1 MGWRKHFVKDMNRM
15 GKETR
20 MLLCRLLAI
29 CLAAAAGLVI
39 LLSHM
44 SNDFQKTMVEHDY
57 GTAGYLVNHPDTN
70 IAAAFTKDKTDS
82 DLEAGKQALQEA
94 GYHENTDPRLI
105 SAAAD
110 YRKHTAAWLG
120 GMLFGILLAVFLT
133 VWLYIRKQ
141 KKVIAKADTMI
152 TRFLE
157 GDTGQR
163 MDSEETGGWY
173 SLFHRINEL
182 AAILSAQAEH
192 EKQTRI
198 FLQDM
203 ISDVS
208 HQLKTPL
215 AALKM
220 YDEIMAQEGTDRET
234 INGFCRK
241 SLREIRRVED
251 VVYTLLK
258 IARLDA
264 GTVRM
269 EKAEENIEML
279 LRDVTERF
287 ETLAVREAKEIVLSG
302 SRDVFLYCDA
312 LWMSEALGN
321 VVKNALEHT
330 RRGGKVVISWER
342 TPLLT
347 NIVVE
352 DNGKGIH
359 QEDIHNIFKRFYRSR
374 FSQDTHGIGLGLPLA
389 KSIVEAHQGT
399 VSVTSKVGQGSRFVL
414 SFFHLTKE

>member
-1 MGWRKHFVKDMNRM
+1 MKTM

-20 MLLCRLLAI
+20 RMVGCLLAI
-29 CLAAAAGLVI
+29 CVAAAAGFTV
-39 LLSHM
+39 LLSYM
-44 SNDFQKTMVEHDY
+44 TNDFQKTMVEHDY
-57 GTAGYLVNHPDTN
+57 GTAGYLVNHPGTN
-70 IAAAFTKDKTDS
+70 VAAAFTKDKTDA
-82 DLEAGKQALQEA
+82 DLEAGRQILKEA
-94 GYHENTDPRLI
+94 GCHENTDPRMVPAV
-105 SAAAD
+105 AA
-110 YRKHTAAWLG
+110 YQKHTAVMLG
-120 GMLFGILLAVFLT
+120 CMLFSVFAGIFLT
-133 VWLYIRKQ
+133 VWIYIRRQ
-141 KKVIAKADTMI
+141 RKVLAKADTVI
-152 TRFLE
+152 TRFLS

-163 MDSEETGGWY
+163 IDSEETGDWY

-192 EKQTRI
+192 EKQTRV

-234 INGFCRK
+234 IHAFSQK

-269 EKAEENIEML
+269 EKAEENMEML
-279 LRDVTERF
+279 LKDVTERF
-287 ETLAVREAKEIVLSG
+287 ETLAAQEAKEIVLSG
-302 SRDVFLYCDA
+302 SSEVSLYCDA

-330 RRGGKVVISWER
+330 GRGGKVVISWER

-347 NIVVE
+347 NIIVE
-352 DNGKGIH
+352 DNGTGIH
-359 QEDIHNIFKRFYRSR
+359 QEDIHNIFKRFYRSHI
-374 FSQDTHGIGLGLPLA
+374 SQDTHGIGLGLPLA

-399 VSVTSKVGQGSRFVL
+399 ISVTSRVGQGSRFVL

>member
-1 MGWRKHFVKDMNRM
+1 MVG
-15 GKETR
+15 
-20 MLLCRLLAI
+20 CLLAI
-29 CLAAAAGLVI
+29 CVAAAAGFTV
-39 LLSHM
+39 LLSYM
-44 SNDFQKTMVEHDY
+44 TNDFQKTMVEHDY
-57 GTAGYLVNHPDTN
+57 GTAGYLVNHPGTN
-70 IAAAFTKDKTDS
+70 VAAAFTKDKTDA
-82 DLEAGKQALQEA
+82 DLEAGRQILKEA
-94 GYHENTDPRLI
+94 GCHENTDPRMVPAV
-105 SAAAD
+105 AA
-110 YRKHTAAWLG
+110 YQKRTAVMLG
-120 GMLFGILLAVFLT
+120 CMLFSVFAGIFLT
-133 VWLYIRKQ
+133 VWIYIRRQ
-141 KKVIAKADTMI
+141 RKVLAKADTVI
-152 TRFLE
+152 TRFLS

-163 MDSEETGGWY
+163 IDSEETGDWY

-192 EKQTRI
+192 EKQTRV

-220 YDEIMAQEGTDRET
+220 YDEIMAQEGMDRET
-234 INGFCRK
+234 IHAFSQK

-264 GTVRM
+264 GAVRM
-269 EKAEENIEML
+269 EKAEENMEML
-279 LRDVTERF
+279 LKDVTERF
-287 ETLAVREAKEIVLSG
+287 ETLAAQEAKEIVLSG
-302 SRDVFLYCDA
+302 SSEVSLYCDA

-330 RRGGKVVISWER
+330 GRGGKVVISWER

-347 NIVVE
+347 NIIVE
-352 DNGKGIH
+352 DNGTGIH
-359 QEDIHNIFKRFYRSR
+359 QEDIHNIFKRFYRSHI
-374 FSQDTHGIGLGLPLA
+374 SQDTHGIGLGLPLA

-399 VSVTSKVGQGSRFVL
+399 ISVTSRVGQGSRFVL

>member
-1 MGWRKHFVKDMNRM
+1 MKRM

-20 MLLCRLLAI
+20 RMLCSLLAI
-29 CLAAAAGLVI
+29 CLAAVAGLGL
-39 LLSHM
+39 LLSYM
-44 SNDFQKTMVEHDY
+44 TNDFQKTMVEHDY

-70 IAAAFTKDKTDS
+70 VAAAFTKDKADS
-82 DLEAGKQALQEA
+82 DVKAGRQALKEV
-94 GYHENTDPRLI
+94 GYHENTDPRMV
-105 SAAAD
+105 SDVAA
-110 YRKHTAAWLG
+110 YQKRTAVMLG
-120 GMLFGILLAVFLT
+120 GMLFGVFAAVFLT
-133 VWLYIRKQ
+133 VWIYIQRQRKAL
-141 KKVIAKADTMI
+141 AKADTVI

-157 GDTGQR
+157 GDTDQR
-163 MDSEETGGWY
+163 IDSEESGDWY

-215 AALKM
+215 AAIKM
-220 YDEIMAQEGTDRET
+220 YDEIIAQKGTDSET
-234 INGFCRK
+234 IHAFSQK

-264 GTVRM
+264 GVVRL

-287 ETLAVREAKEIVLSG
+287 ETLAAQEEKKIVLSG
-302 SRDVFLYCDA
+302 NHDVSLYCDA

-330 RRGGKVVISWER
+330 QRDGKVVISWEK

-352 DNGKGIH
+352 DNGTGIH

-399 VSVTSKVGQGSRFVL
+399 ISVTSKAHQGSRFVL

>member
-1 MGWRKHFVKDMNRM
+1 MKRM

-20 MLLCRLLAI
+20 RMLCWLLAI
-29 CLAAAAGLVI
+29 CLTAAAGLGL
-39 LLSHM
+39 LLSYM
-44 SNDFQKTMVEHDY
+44 TSDFRKTMVEHDY

-70 IAAAFTKDKTDS
+70 VAAAFTKDKTDS
-82 DLEAGKQALQEA
+82 DLKAGRQVLKGV
-94 GYHENTDPRLI
+94 GYHENTNSGLI
-105 SAAAD
+105 PAVAA
-110 YRKHTAAWLG
+110 YRKRTVVMLG
-120 GMLFGILLAVFLT
+120 GMLFSVFAAVFLT
-133 VWLYIRKQ
+133 VWIYIRRQRK
-141 KKVIAKADTMI
+141 ALTKADTVI

-157 GDTGQR
+157 GDTAQR
-163 MDSEETGGWY
+163 IDSEETGDWY

-192 EKQTRI
+192 EKQTRE

-220 YDEIMAQEGTDRET
+220 YDEIMAQEGTDSET
-234 INGFCRK
+234 IHAFSQK

-269 EKAEENIEML
+269 EKAEENMEML
-279 LRDVTERF
+279 LKDVTERF
-287 ETLAVREAKEIVLSG
+287 ETLAAQEAKEIVLSG
-302 SRDVFLYCDA
+302 SSKVSLYCDA

-330 RRGGKVVISWER
+330 PRGGKIVVSWEK

-347 NIVVE
+347 NIMVE

-359 QEDIHNIFKRFYRSR
+359 QEDIHNIFKRFYRSHI
-374 FSQDTHGIGLGLPLA
+374 SQDTHGIGLGLPLA
-389 KSIVEAHQGT
+389 KSIVEANQGT

-414 SFFHLTKE
+414 NFFHLTKE

>member
-1 MGWRKHFVKDMNRM
+1 MKRM

-20 MLLCRLLAI
+20 RMLCWLLAV
-29 CLAAAAGLVI
+29 CLAAAAGSGL
-39 LLSHM
+39 LLSYM
-44 SNDFQKTMVEHDY
+44 TNDFQKTMVEHDY

-70 IAAAFTKDKTDS
+70 IAAAFTKDKTNS
-82 DLEAGKQALQEA
+82 DLEAGRQVLKGA
-94 GYHENTDPRLI
+94 GYHENTNSGLI
-105 SAAAD
+105 PAVAA
-110 YRKHTAAWLG
+110 YQKRTAVMLG
-120 GMLFGILLAVFLT
+120 GMLFGVFAAVFLT
-133 VWLYIRKQ
+133 VWIYIRRQ
-141 KKVIAKADTMI
+141 RKVLAKADTVV

-157 GDTGQR
+157 GDTNQR
-163 MDSEETGGWY
+163 IDSEETGDWY

-182 AAILSAQAEH
+182 ATILSAQAEH
-192 EKQTRI
+192 EKQTRV

-220 YDEIMAQEGTDRET
+220 YDEIMAQENSDKET
-234 INGFCRK
+234 IHAFSRK

-264 GTVRM
+264 GVVRM

-279 LRDVTERF
+279 LGDVTERF
-287 ETLAVREAKEIVLSG
+287 ETLAAREEKEIVLSG
-302 SRDVFLYCDA
+302 KHDVSLYCDA

-330 RRGGKVVISWER
+330 RRGGKIVVSWER

-347 NIVVE
+347 NIMVE

-374 FSQDTHGIGLGLPLA
+374 ISQDTHGIGLGLPLV

-399 VSVTSKVGQGSRFVL
+399 VSVTSRVGQGSRFVL

>member
-1 MGWRKHFVKDMNRM
+1 MGNMGRM

-20 MLLCRLLAI
+20 RMLYWLLAV
-29 CLAAAAGLVI
+29 CLAAAAGFTA
-39 LLSHM
+39 LLSYM
-44 SNDFQKTMVEHDY
+44 TNDFQKTMVEHNY

-70 IAAAFTKDKTDS
+70 VAAAFTKDKTDA
-82 DLEAGKQALQEA
+82 DLEAGRRILKEA
-94 GYHENTDPRLI
+94 GYHENTNPRMVPAV
-105 SAAAD
+105 AA
-110 YRKHTAAWLG
+110 YQKRTAVMLG
-120 GMLFGILLAVFLT
+120 GMLFSVFAGVFLT
-133 VWLYIRKQ
+133 VWIYVQRQRK
-141 KKVIAKADTMI
+141 VLVKADTVI
-152 TRFLE
+152 TRFLS

-163 MDSEETGGWY
+163 IDSEETGGWY

-192 EKQTRI
+192 EKQTRE

-215 AALKM
+215 AAIKM

-234 INGFCRK
+234 IHAFSQK

-251 VVYTLLK
+251 VVYMLLK

-269 EKAEENIEML
+269 EKAEENMEML
-279 LRDVTERF
+279 LKDVTERF
-287 ETLAVREAKEIVLSG
+287 EMLAAQEAKEIVLSG
-302 SRDVFLYCDA
+302 SSDVSLYCDA

-330 RRGGKVVISWER
+330 GRGGKVVISWER

-352 DNGKGIH
+352 DNGTGIH
-359 QEDIHNIFKRFYRSR
+359 QEDIHNIFKRFYRSHI
-374 FSQDTHGIGLGLPLA
+374 SQDTHGIGLGLPLA

-399 VSVTSKVGQGSRFVL
+399 ISVTSKVGQGSRFVL

>member
-1 MGWRKHFVKDMNRM
+1 MGNMGRM

-20 MLLCRLLAI
+20 RMLYWLLAVY
-29 CLAAAAGLVI
+29 LAAAAGFTA
-39 LLSHM
+39 LLSYM
-44 SNDFQKTMVEHDY
+44 TNDFQKTMVEHNY

-70 IAAAFTKDKTDS
+70 VAAAFTKDKTDA
-82 DLEAGKQALQEA
+82 DLEAGRRILKEA
-94 GYHENTDPRLI
+94 GYHENTNPRMVPAV
-105 SAAAD
+105 AA
-110 YRKHTAAWLG
+110 YQKRTAVMLG
-120 GMLFGILLAVFLT
+120 GMLFSVFAGVFLT
-133 VWLYIRKQ
+133 VWIYVQRQRK
-141 KKVIAKADTMI
+141 VLVKADTVI
-152 TRFLE
+152 TRFLS

-163 MDSEETGGWY
+163 IDSEETGGWY

-192 EKQTRI
+192 EKQTRE

-220 YDEIMAQEGTDRET
+220 YDEIMAQEGTDREA
-234 INGFCRK
+234 IHAFSQK

-269 EKAEENIEML
+269 EKAEENMEML
-279 LRDVTERF
+279 LKDVTERF
-287 ETLAVREAKEIVLSG
+287 EIFATQEAKEIVLSG
-302 SRDVFLYCDA
+302 SSDVFLYCDA

-330 RRGGKVVISWER
+330 QRGGKVVISWER

-352 DNGKGIH
+352 DNGTGIH
-359 QEDIHNIFKRFYRSR
+359 QEDIHNIFKRFYRSHI
-374 FSQDTHGIGLGLPLA
+374 SQDTHGIGLGLPLA

-399 VSVTSKVGQGSRFVL
+399 VSVTSRVGKGSRFVL
-414 SFFHLTKE
+414 SFFIIQETSFPV

>member
-1 MGWRKHFVKDMNRM
+1 MGNMGRM

-20 MLLCRLLAI
+20 RMLYWLLAV
-29 CLAAAAGLVI
+29 CLAAAAGFTA
-39 LLSHM
+39 LLSYM
-44 SNDFQKTMVEHDY
+44 TNDFQKTMVEHDY

-70 IAAAFTKDKTDS
+70 VAAAFTKDKTDA
-82 DLEAGKQALQEA
+82 DLEAGRRILKEA
-94 GYHENTDPRLI
+94 GYHENTNPRMVPAV
-105 SAAAD
+105 AA
-110 YRKHTAAWLG
+110 YQKRTAVMLG
-120 GMLFGILLAVFLT
+120 GMLFSVFAGVFLT
-133 VWLYIRKQ
+133 VWIYVQRQRK
-141 KKVIAKADTMI
+141 VLVKADTVI
-152 TRFLE
+152 TRFLS

-163 MDSEETGGWY
+163 IDSEETGGWY

-192 EKQTRI
+192 EKQTRE

-234 INGFCRK
+234 IHAFSQK

-251 VVYTLLK
+251 VVYMLLK

-269 EKAEENIEML
+269 EKAEENMEML
-279 LRDVTERF
+279 LKDVTERF
-287 ETLAVREAKEIVLSG
+287 EMLAAQEAKEIVLSG
-302 SRDVFLYCDA
+302 SSDVSLYCDA

-330 RRGGKVVISWER
+330 GRGGKVVISWER

-352 DNGKGIH
+352 DNGTGIH
-359 QEDIHNIFKRFYRSR
+359 QEDIHNIFKRFYRSHI
-374 FSQDTHGIGLGLPLA
+374 SQDTHGIGLGLPLA

>member
-1 MGWRKHFVKDMNRM
+1 MVG
-15 GKETR
+15 
-20 MLLCRLLAI
+20 CLLAI
-29 CLAAAAGLVI
+29 CVAAAAGFTV
-39 LLSHM
+39 LLSYM
-44 SNDFQKTMVEHDY
+44 TNDFQKTMVEHDY
-57 GTAGYLVNHPDTN
+57 GTAGYLVNHPGTN
-70 IAAAFTKDKTDS
+70 VAAAFTKDKTDA
-82 DLEAGKQALQEA
+82 DLEAGRQILKEA
-94 GYHENTDPRLI
+94 GCHENTDPRMVPAV
-105 SAAAD
+105 AA
-110 YRKHTAAWLG
+110 YQKRTAVMLG
-120 GMLFGILLAVFLT
+120 CMLFSVFAGIFLT
-133 VWLYIRKQ
+133 VWIYIRRQ
-141 KKVIAKADTMI
+141 RKVLAKADTVI
-152 TRFLE
+152 TRFLS

-163 MDSEETGGWY
+163 IDSEETGDWY

-192 EKQTRI
+192 EKQTRE

-234 INGFCRK
+234 ILAFSQK

-269 EKAEENIEML
+269 EKAEENMEML
-279 LRDVTERF
+279 LKDVTERF
-287 ETLAVREAKEIVLSG
+287 ETLAAQEAKEIVLSG
-302 SRDVFLYCDA
+302 NSEVSLYCDA

-330 RRGGKVVISWER
+330 GKGGKVVISWER

-352 DNGKGIH
+352 DNGTGIH

-399 VSVTSKVGQGSRFVL
+399 ISVTSRVGRGSRFVL

>member
-1 MGWRKHFVKDMNRM
+1 MGNMGRM

-20 MLLCRLLAI
+20 RMLYWLLAV
-29 CLAAAAGLVI
+29 CLAAAAGFTA
-39 LLSHM
+39 LLSYM
-44 SNDFQKTMVEHDY
+44 TNDFQKTMVEHDY

-70 IAAAFTKDKTDS
+70 VAAAFTKDKTDF
-82 DLEAGKQALQEA
+82 DLEAGRRILKEA
-94 GYHENTDPRLI
+94 GYHGNADPRLI
-105 SAAAD
+105 PAVYA
-110 YRKHTAAWLG
+110 YRKHTAAWFG
-120 GMLFGILLAVFLT
+120 GMFFCVFLAVFLT
-133 VWLYIRKQ
+133 VLIYIRKQ
-141 KKVIAKADTMI
+141 NKAIAKADAVI
-152 TRFLE
+152 TRFLS

-163 MDSEETGGWY
+163 IDSEETGDWY

-182 AAILSAQAEH
+182 ASVLSAQAEH
-192 EKQTRI
+192 EKQTRE
-198 FLQDM
+198 FLQGM

-234 INGFCRK
+234 ILAFSQK

-269 EKAEENIEML
+269 EKAEENLEML
-279 LRDVTERF
+279 LKDVTERF
-287 ETLAVREAKEIVLSG
+287 ETLATQDAKEIVLSG
-302 SRDVFLYCDA
+302 SSDVFLYCDA

-330 RRGGKVVISWER
+330 DRGGKVVISWER

-352 DNGKGIH
+352 DNGTGIH

-399 VSVTSKVGQGSRFVL
+399 ISVTSRVGKGSRFVL
-414 SFFHLTKE
+414 SFFTIQETSFPVW

>member
-1 MGWRKHFVKDMNRM
+1 MKRM

-20 MLLCRLLAI
+20 GMLRGLLAI
-29 CLAAAAGLVI
+29 CLFSACGLAV
-39 LLSHM
+39 LLSYM
-44 SNDFQKTMVEHDY
+44 VKDFRETMVEHDY
-57 GTAGYLVNHPDTN
+57 GTAGYFAAHPD
-70 IAAAFTKDKTDS
+70 ISVASAFTKDKTDS
-82 DLEAGKQALQEA
+82 DQETGRRILQEA
-94 GYHENTDPRLI
+94 GYHKNTASDLI
-105 SAAAD
+105 PAAHA
-110 YRKHTAAWLG
+110 YRKRTAVWLG
-120 GMLFGILLAVFLT
+120 GMLFSIFLAVFLT
-133 VWLYIRKQ
+133 VGIYIWKQ
-141 KKVIAKADTMI
+141 NKAIAKADTVI
-152 TRFLE
+152 TRFLS

-163 MDSEETGGWY
+163 IDSEEDGDWY

-182 AAILSAQAEH
+182 AAILLAQAEH
-192 EKQTRI
+192 EKQTRE

-220 YDEIMAQEGTDRET
+220 YDEIMGQDGTDRET
-234 INGFCRK
+234 IQEFSRK

-264 GTVRM
+264 GSVRM
-269 EKAEENIEML
+269 EKADENIEML
-279 LRDVTERF
+279 LQDVTERF
-287 ETLAVREAKEIVLSG
+287 ETMAARQSKEILLSG
-302 SRDVFLYCDA
+302 SSDTCLYCDA

-321 VVKNALEHT
+321 VIKNALEHT
-330 RRGGKVVISWER
+330 QRGGKVVVSWER

-399 VSVTSKVGQGSRFVL
+399 ISVTSRVGQGSRFVL
-414 SFFHLTKE
+414 SFFHLTNT

>member
-1 MGWRKHFVKDMNRM
+1 MVG
-15 GKETR
+15 
-20 MLLCRLLAI
+20 CLLAI
-29 CLAAAAGLVI
+29 CVAAAAGFTV
-39 LLSHM
+39 LLSYM
-44 SNDFQKTMVEHDY
+44 TNDFQKTMVEHDY
-57 GTAGYLVNHPDTN
+57 GTAGYLVNHPGTN
-70 IAAAFTKDKTDS
+70 VAAAFTKDKTDA
-82 DLEAGKQALQEA
+82 DLEAGRQILKEA
-94 GYHENTDPRLI
+94 GCHENTDPRMVPAV
-105 SAAAD
+105 AA
-110 YRKHTAAWLG
+110 YQKRTAVMLG
-120 GMLFGILLAVFLT
+120 CMLFSVFAGIFLT
-133 VWLYIRKQ
+133 VWIYIRRQ
-141 KKVIAKADTMI
+141 RKVLAKADTVI
-152 TRFLE
+152 TRFLS

-163 MDSEETGGWY
+163 IDSEETGDWY

-192 EKQTRI
+192 EKQTRV

-220 YDEIMAQEGTDRET
+220 YDEIMAQEGTDREA
-234 INGFCRK
+234 IHAFSQK

-269 EKAEENIEML
+269 EKAEENMEML
-279 LRDVTERF
+279 LKDVTERF
-287 ETLAVREAKEIVLSG
+287 ETLAAQEAKEIVLSG
-302 SRDVFLYCDA
+302 NSEVSLYCDA

-330 RRGGKVVISWER
+330 GKGGKVVISWER

-352 DNGKGIH
+352 DNGTGIH

-399 VSVTSKVGQGSRFVL
+399 ISVTSRVGRGSRFVL

>member
-1 MGWRKHFVKDMNRM
+1 MGNMGRM

-20 MLLCRLLAI
+20 RMLYWLLAV
-29 CLAAAAGLVI
+29 CLAAAAGFTA
-39 LLSHM
+39 LLSYM
-44 SNDFQKTMVEHDY
+44 TNDFQKTMVEHDY

-70 IAAAFTKDKTDS
+70 VAAAFTKDKTDA
-82 DLEAGKQALQEA
+82 DLEAGRRILKEA
-94 GYHENTDPRLI
+94 GYHENTNPRMVPAV
-105 SAAAD
+105 AA
-110 YRKHTAAWLG
+110 YQKRTAVMLG
-120 GMLFGILLAVFLT
+120 GMLFSVFAGVFLT
-133 VWLYIRKQ
+133 VWIYVQRQRK
-141 KKVIAKADTMI
+141 VLVKADTVI
-152 TRFLE
+152 TRFLS

-163 MDSEETGGWY
+163 IDSEETGGWY

-192 EKQTRI
+192 EKQTRE

-234 INGFCRK
+234 IHAFSQK

-251 VVYTLLK
+251 VVYMLLK

-269 EKAEENIEML
+269 EKAEENMEML
-279 LRDVTERF
+279 LKDVTERF
-287 ETLAVREAKEIVLSG
+287 EMLAAQEAKEIVLSG
-302 SRDVFLYCDA
+302 SSDVSLYCDA

-330 RRGGKVVISWER
+330 GRGGKVVISWER

-352 DNGKGIH
+352 DNGTGIH
-359 QEDIHNIFKRFYRSR
+359 QEDIHNIFKRFYRSHI
-374 FSQDTHGIGLGLPLA
+374 SQDTHGIGLGLPLA

-399 VSVTSKVGQGSRFVL
+399 ISVTSKVGQGSRFVL

>member
-1 MGWRKHFVKDMNRM
+1 MKRM

-20 MLLCRLLAI
+20 RMLCWLFAI
-29 CLAAAAGLVI
+29 CMAAAVGMAI
-39 LLSHM
+39 LLFYM
-44 SNDFQKTMVEHDY
+44 TNDFQKTMVEHDY
-57 GTAGYLVNHPDTN
+57 GMAGYLVNHPDSN
-70 IAAAFTKDKTDS
+70 VAAAFTKDKTDS
-82 DLEAGKQALQEA
+82 DLKAGKQVLKEA
-94 GYHENTDPRLI
+94 GYHENTDPRMVPAV
-105 SAAAD
+105 AA
-110 YRKHTAAWLG
+110 YQKRTAVMLG
-120 GMLFGILLAVFLT
+120 GMLFSVFAAVFLT
-133 VWLYIRKQ
+133 VWIYIRRQRKAL
-141 KKVIAKADTMI
+141 AKADTVI

-163 MDSEETGGWY
+163 IDSEETGDWY

-220 YDEIMAQEGTDRET
+220 YDEIMAQEGTDSET
-234 INGFCRK
+234 IHAFSQK

-264 GTVRM
+264 GVVRM
-269 EKAEENIEML
+269 EKEEENIEML

-287 ETLAVREAKEIVLSG
+287 ETLAAQEEKEIVLSG
-302 SRDVFLYCDA
+302 NHDVSLYCDA

-330 RRGGKVVISWER
+330 GRGGKIVVSWER
-342 TPLLT
+342 MPLLT
-347 NIVVE
+347 NIMVE

>member
-1 MGWRKHFVKDMNRM
+1 MKTM

-20 MLLCRLLAI
+20 RMVGCLLAI
-29 CLAAAAGLVI
+29 CVAAAAGFTV
-39 LLSHM
+39 LLSYM
-44 SNDFQKTMVEHDY
+44 TNDFQKTMVEHDY
-57 GTAGYLVNHPDTN
+57 GTAGYLVNHPGTN
-70 IAAAFTKDKTDS
+70 VAAAFTKDKTDA
-82 DLEAGKQALQEA
+82 DLEAGRQILKEA
-94 GYHENTDPRLI
+94 GCHENTDPRMVPAV
-105 SAAAD
+105 AA
-110 YRKHTAAWLG
+110 YQKRTAVMLG
-120 GMLFGILLAVFLT
+120 CMLFSVFAGIFLT
-133 VWLYIRKQ
+133 VWIYIRRQ
-141 KKVIAKADTMI
+141 RKVLAKADTVI
-152 TRFLE
+152 TRFLS

-163 MDSEETGGWY
+163 IDSEETGDWY

-192 EKQTRI
+192 EKQTRV

-220 YDEIMAQEGTDRET
+220 YDEIMAQEGMDRET
-234 INGFCRK
+234 IHAFSQK

-269 EKAEENIEML
+269 EKAEENMEML
-279 LRDVTERF
+279 LKDVTERF
-287 ETLAVREAKEIVLSG
+287 ETLAAQEAKEIVLSG
-302 SRDVFLYCDA
+302 SSEVSLYCDA

-330 RRGGKVVISWER
+330 GRGGKVVISWER

-347 NIVVE
+347 NIIVE
-352 DNGKGIH
+352 DNGTGIH
-359 QEDIHNIFKRFYRSR
+359 QEDIHNIFKRFYRSHI
-374 FSQDTHGIGLGLPLA
+374 SQDTHGIGLGLPLA

-399 VSVTSKVGQGSRFVL
+399 ISVTSRVGQGSRFVL

>member
-1 MGWRKHFVKDMNRM
+1 MERM

-20 MLLCRLLAI
+20 RMLYWLLAV
-29 CLAAAAGLVI
+29 CLAAAAGFTA
-39 LLSHM
+39 LLSYM
-44 SNDFQKTMVEHDY
+44 TNDFQKTMVEHNY

-70 IAAAFTKDKTDS
+70 VAAAFTKDKTDA
-82 DLEAGKQALQEA
+82 DLEAGRRILKEA
-94 GYHENTDPRLI
+94 GYHENTNPRMVPAV
-105 SAAAD
+105 AA
-110 YRKHTAAWLG
+110 YQKRTAVMLG
-120 GMLFGILLAVFLT
+120 GMLFSVFAGVFLT
-133 VWLYIRKQ
+133 VWIYVQRQRK
-141 KKVIAKADTMI
+141 VLVKADTVI
-152 TRFLE
+152 TRFLS
-157 GDTGQR
+157 GDMGQR
-163 MDSEETGGWY
+163 IDSEETGGWY

-192 EKQTRI
+192 EKQTRE

-234 INGFCRK
+234 IHAFSQK

-251 VVYTLLK
+251 VVYMLLK

-269 EKAEENIEML
+269 EKAEENMEML
-279 LRDVTERF
+279 LKDVTERF
-287 ETLAVREAKEIVLSG
+287 EMLAAQEAKEIVLSG
-302 SRDVFLYCDA
+302 SSDVSLYCDA

-330 RRGGKVVISWER
+330 GRGGKVVISWER

-352 DNGKGIH
+352 DNGTGIH
-359 QEDIHNIFKRFYRSR
+359 QEDIHNIFKRFYRSHI
-374 FSQDTHGIGLGLPLA
+374 SQDTHGIGLGLPLA

-399 VSVTSKVGQGSRFVL
+399 ISVTSKVGQGSRFVL

>member
-1 MGWRKHFVKDMNRM
+1 M

-20 MLLCRLLAI
+20 RMLCQLLAV
-29 CLAAAAGLVI
+29 CLAAAAGLGI
-39 LLSHM
+39 LLSYM
-44 SNDFQKTMVEHDY
+44 TNDFQKTMVEHDY

-70 IAAAFTKDKTDS
+70 MAAAFTKDKTDS
-82 DLEAGKQALQEA
+82 DMEAGKQVLRET
-94 GYHENTDPRLI
+94 GYHEDADPRLI
-105 SAAAD
+105 SAVAA
-110 YRKHTAAWLG
+110 YRKRTAAGFG
-120 GMLFGILLAVFLT
+120 GMLFSIFLAVFLT

-141 KKVIAKADTMI
+141 KEAIAKADTMI
-152 TRFLE
+152 TRFLW
-157 GDTGQR
+157 GDTSQR
-163 MDSEETGGWY
+163 MDCEETGGWY

-182 AAILSAQAEH
+182 AATLSAQAEH

-234 INGFCRK
+234 INRFCQK
-241 SLREIRRVED
+241 SLREIRRIED

-269 EKAEENIEML
+269 EMAEENMEML

-287 ETLAVREAKEIVLSG
+287 ETQAAQEEKEIVLSG
-302 SRDVFLYCDA
+302 KPDACLYCDA

-330 RRGGKVVISWER
+330 RRGGKVVIRWER
-342 TPLLT
+342 APLFT

-399 VSVTSKVGQGSRFVL
+399 ISVTSRVGQGSRFVL

>member
-1 MGWRKHFVKDMNRM
+1 MVG
-15 GKETR
+15 
-20 MLLCRLLAI
+20 CLLAI
-29 CLAAAAGLVI
+29 CVAAAAGFTV
-39 LLSHM
+39 LLSYM
-44 SNDFQKTMVEHDY
+44 TNDFQKTMVEHDY
-57 GTAGYLVNHPDTN
+57 GTAGYLVNHPGTN
-70 IAAAFTKDKTDS
+70 VAAAFTKDKTDA
-82 DLEAGKQALQEA
+82 DLEAGRQILKEA
-94 GYHENTDPRLI
+94 GCHENTDPRMVPAV
-105 SAAAD
+105 AA
-110 YRKHTAAWLG
+110 YQKRTAVMLG
-120 GMLFGILLAVFLT
+120 CMLFSVFAGIFLT
-133 VWLYIRKQ
+133 VWIYIRRQ
-141 KKVIAKADTMI
+141 RKVLAKADTVI
-152 TRFLE
+152 TRFLS

-163 MDSEETGGWY
+163 IDSEETGDWY

-192 EKQTRI
+192 EKQTRV

-234 INGFCRK
+234 ILAFSQK

-269 EKAEENIEML
+269 EKAEENMEML
-279 LRDVTERF
+279 LKDVTERF
-287 ETLAVREAKEIVLSG
+287 ETLAAQEAKEIVLSG
-302 SRDVFLYCDA
+302 NSDVSLYCDA

-330 RRGGKVVISWER
+330 GKGGKVVISWER

-352 DNGKGIH
+352 DNGTGIH

-399 VSVTSKVGQGSRFVL
+399 ISVTSRVGRGSRFVL

>member
-1 MGWRKHFVKDMNRM
+1 MKTM

-20 MLLCRLLAI
+20 RMLCWLFVI
-29 CLAAAAGLVI
+29 CLAAAAGFMV
-39 LLSHM
+39 LLSYM
-44 SNDFQKTMVEHDY
+44 TNDFQKTMVEHDY

-70 IAAAFTKDKTDS
+70 VAAAFTKDKTDS
-82 DLEAGKQALQEA
+82 DLEAGRQILKEA
-94 GYHENTDPRLI
+94 GYHENTDPRMVPAV
-105 SAAAD
+105 AA
-110 YRKHTAAWLG
+110 YQKRTAVMLG
-120 GMLFGILLAVFLT
+120 GMLFGVFTAVFLT
-133 VWLYIRKQ
+133 VWIYIRRQ
-141 KKVIAKADTMI
+141 KKAFAKADTVI

-157 GDTGQR
+157 GDTDQR
-163 MDSEETGGWY
+163 IDSEETGDWY

-192 EKQTRI
+192 EKQTRV

-220 YDEIMAQEGTDRET
+220 YDEIMAQEGTDGKT
-234 INGFCRK
+234 IHAFSQK

-264 GTVRM
+264 GVVRM

-287 ETLAVREAKEIVLSG
+287 ETLAAQEEKEIVLSG
-302 SRDVFLYCDA
+302 NHDVSLYCDA

-330 RRGGKVVISWER
+330 PGGGKIMVSWER

-347 NIVVE
+347 NIMVE

-399 VSVTSKVGQGSRFVL
+399 ISVTSRVGRGSRFVL

>member
-1 MGWRKHFVKDMNRM
+1 MGNMGRM

-20 MLLCRLLAI
+20 RMLCWLLAV
-29 CLAAAAGLVI
+29 CLAAAAGLGI
-39 LLSHM
+39 LLFYM
-44 SNDFQKTMVEHDY
+44 TNDFQKTMVEHDY

-70 IAAAFTKDKTDS
+70 AAAAFTKDKTDA
-82 DLEAGKQALQEA
+82 DLEAGRRILKEA

-105 SAAAD
+105 PAAYA
-110 YRKHTAAWLG
+110 YRKHTAAWFG
-120 GMLFGILLAVFLT
+120 GMLFSVFLVVFLT
-133 VWLYIRKQ
+133 VWIYIRKQ
-141 KKVIAKADTMI
+141 NKAIAKADTVI
-152 TRFLE
+152 TQFLS

-163 MDSEETGGWY
+163 IDSEETGDWY

-182 AAILSAQAEH
+182 ASILSAQAEY
-192 EKQTRI
+192 EKQTRK

-234 INGFCRK
+234 ILAFSQK

-279 LRDVTERF
+279 LKDVTERF
-287 ETLAVREAKEIVLSG
+287 EMLAARETKEIMLSG
-302 SRDVFLYCDA
+302 NSDVSLYCDA

-330 RRGGKVVISWER
+330 GRGGKVVINWER

-352 DNGKGIH
+352 DNGTGIH

-374 FSQDTHGIGLGLPLA
+374 ISQDTHGIGLGLPLA

-399 VSVTSKVGQGSRFVL
+399 ISVTSRVGQGSRFVL
-414 SFFHLTKE
+414 SFFTIQETSFPV

>member
-1 MGWRKHFVKDMNRM
+1 MKRM

-20 MLLCRLLAI
+20 RMLCWLLAV
-29 CLAAAAGLVI
+29 CLAAAAGSGL
-39 LLSHM
+39 LLSYM
-44 SNDFQKTMVEHDY
+44 TNDFQKTMVEHDY

-70 IAAAFTKDKTDS
+70 IAAAFTKDKTNS
-82 DLEAGKQALQEA
+82 DLEAGRQVLKGA
-94 GYHENTDPRLI
+94 GYHENTNSGLI
-105 SAAAD
+105 PAVAA
-110 YRKHTAAWLG
+110 YQKRTAVMLG
-120 GMLFGILLAVFLT
+120 GMLFGVFAAVFLT
-133 VWLYIRKQ
+133 VWIYIRRQ
-141 KKVIAKADTMI
+141 RKVLAKADTVV

-157 GDTGQR
+157 GDTNQR
-163 MDSEETGGWY
+163 IDSEETGDWY

-182 AAILSAQAEH
+182 ATILSAQAEH
-192 EKQTRI
+192 EKQTRV

-220 YDEIMAQEGTDRET
+220 YDEIMAQENSDKET
-234 INGFCRK
+234 IHAFSRK

-264 GTVRM
+264 GVVRM

-279 LRDVTERF
+279 LGDVTERF
-287 ETLAVREAKEIVLSG
+287 ETLAAREEKEIVLSG
-302 SRDVFLYCDA
+302 KHDVSLYCDA

-330 RRGGKVVISWER
+330 RRGGKIVVSWER

-347 NIVVE
+347 NIMVE
-352 DNGKGIH
+352 DNWKGIH

-374 FSQDTHGIGLGLPLA
+374 ISQDTHGIGLGLPLV

-399 VSVTSKVGQGSRFVL
+399 VSVTSRVGQGSRFVL

>member
-1 MGWRKHFVKDMNRM
+1 MEDMNRM

-20 MLLCRLLAI
+20 RMLCCLLAI
-29 CLAAAAGLVI
+29 CLAAAAGSGL
-39 LLSHM
+39 LLSYVTD
-44 SNDFQKTMVEHDY
+44 DFQKTMVEHDY
-57 GTAGYLVNHPDTN
+57 GTAGYLVNHPGTN
-70 IAAAFTKDKTDS
+70 VAAAFTKDKTDS
-82 DLEAGKQALQEA
+82 DRRAGRQALKEA
-94 GYHENTDPRLI
+94 GYHENTDPRMVPAV
-105 SAAAD
+105 AA
-110 YRKHTAAWLG
+110 YQKRTAVMLG
-120 GMLFGILLAVFLT
+120 SMLFGVFAAVFLT
-133 VWLYIRKQ
+133 VWIYIRRQRKAL
-141 KKVIAKADTMI
+141 AKADAVI

-157 GDTGQR
+157 GDTDQR
-163 MDSEETGGWY
+163 IDSEETGDWY

-220 YDEIMAQEGTDRET
+220 YDEIMAQEGTDSGT
-234 INGFCRK
+234 IHAFSQK

-264 GTVRM
+264 GVVRL

-287 ETLAVREAKEIVLSG
+287 ETLAAQEEKKIVLSG
-302 SRDVFLYCDA
+302 NHDVSLYCDA

-330 RRGGKVVISWER
+330 QRDGKVVISWEK

-352 DNGKGIH
+352 DNGTGIH

-399 VSVTSKVGQGSRFVL
+399 ISVTSKAHQGSRFVL

>member
-1 MGWRKHFVKDMNRM
+1 MGRM

-20 MLLCRLLAI
+20 RMLYWLLAV
-29 CLAAAAGLVI
+29 CLAAAAGFTA
-39 LLSHM
+39 LLSYM
-44 SNDFQKTMVEHDY
+44 TNDFQKTMVEHDY

-70 IAAAFTKDKTDS
+70 VAAAFTKDKTDA
-82 DLEAGKQALQEA
+82 DLEAGRRILKEA
-94 GYHENTDPRLI
+94 GYHENTNPRMVPAV
-105 SAAAD
+105 AA
-110 YRKHTAAWLG
+110 YQKRTAVMLG
-120 GMLFGILLAVFLT
+120 GMLFSVFAGVFLT
-133 VWLYIRKQ
+133 VWIYVQRQRK
-141 KKVIAKADTMI
+141 VLVKADTVI
-152 TRFLE
+152 TRFLS

-163 MDSEETGGWY
+163 IDSEETGGWY

-192 EKQTRI
+192 EKQTRE

-234 INGFCRK
+234 IHAFSQK

-251 VVYTLLK
+251 VVYMLLK

-269 EKAEENIEML
+269 EKAEENMEML
-279 LRDVTERF
+279 LKDVTERF
-287 ETLAVREAKEIVLSG
+287 EMLAAQEAKEIVLSG
-302 SRDVFLYCDA
+302 SSDVSLYCDA

-330 RRGGKVVISWER
+330 GRGGKVVISWER

-352 DNGKGIH
+352 DNGTGIH
-359 QEDIHNIFKRFYRSR
+359 QEDIHNIFKRFYRSHI
-374 FSQDTHGIGLGLPLA
+374 SQDTHGIGLGLPLA

-399 VSVTSKVGQGSRFVL
+399 VSVTSRVGKGSRFVL

>member
-1 MGWRKHFVKDMNRM
+1 MGNMGRM

-20 MLLCRLLAI
+20 RMLYWLLAV
-29 CLAAAAGLVI
+29 CLAAAAGFTA
-39 LLSHM
+39 LLSYM
-44 SNDFQKTMVEHDY
+44 TNDFQKTMVEHDY
-57 GTAGYLVNHPDTN
+57 GTAGDLVNHPDTN
-70 IAAAFTKDKTDS
+70 VAAAFTKDKTDA
-82 DLEAGKQALQEA
+82 DLEAGRRILKEA
-94 GYHENTDPRLI
+94 GYHENTNPRMVPAV
-105 SAAAD
+105 AA
-110 YRKHTAAWLG
+110 YQKRTAVMLG
-120 GMLFGILLAVFLT
+120 GMLFSVFAGVFLT
-133 VWLYIRKQ
+133 VWIYVQRQRK
-141 KKVIAKADTMI
+141 VLVKADTVI
-152 TRFLE
+152 TRFLS

-163 MDSEETGGWY
+163 IDSEETGGWY

-192 EKQTRI
+192 EKQTRE

-234 INGFCRK
+234 IHAFSQK

-251 VVYTLLK
+251 VVYMLLK

-269 EKAEENIEML
+269 EKAEENMEML
-279 LRDVTERF
+279 LKDVTERF
-287 ETLAVREAKEIVLSG
+287 EMLAAQEAKEIVLSG
-302 SRDVFLYCDA
+302 SSDVSLYCDA

-330 RRGGKVVISWER
+330 QRGGKVAISWER

-352 DNGKGIH
+352 DNGTGIH
-359 QEDIHNIFKRFYRSR
+359 QEDIHNIFKRFYRSHI
-374 FSQDTHGIGLGLPLA
+374 SQDTHGIGLGLPLA

>member
-1 MGWRKHFVKDMNRM
+1 MVG
-15 GKETR
+15 
-20 MLLCRLLAI
+20 CLLAI
-29 CLAAAAGLVI
+29 CVAAAAGFTV
-39 LLSHM
+39 LLSYM
-44 SNDFQKTMVEHDY
+44 TNDFQKTMVEHDY
-57 GTAGYLVNHPDTN
+57 GTAGYLVNHPGTN
-70 IAAAFTKDKTDS
+70 VAAAFTKDKTDA
-82 DLEAGKQALQEA
+82 DLEAGRQILKEA
-94 GYHENTDPRLI
+94 GCHENTDPRMVPAV
-105 SAAAD
+105 AA
-110 YRKHTAAWLG
+110 YQKRTAVMLG
-120 GMLFGILLAVFLT
+120 CMLFSVFAGIFLT
-133 VWLYIRKQ
+133 VWIYIRRQ
-141 KKVIAKADTMI
+141 RKVLAKADTVI
-152 TRFLE
+152 TRFLS

-163 MDSEETGGWY
+163 IDSEETGDWY

-192 EKQTRI
+192 EKQTRV

-220 YDEIMAQEGTDRET
+220 YDEIMAQEGMDRET
-234 INGFCRK
+234 IHAFSQK

-269 EKAEENIEML
+269 EKAEENMEML
-279 LRDVTERF
+279 LKDVTERF
-287 ETLAVREAKEIVLSG
+287 ETLAAQEAKEIVLSG
-302 SRDVFLYCDA
+302 SSKVSLYCDA

-321 VVKNALEHT
+321 MVKNALDHT
-330 RRGGKVVISWER
+330 GRGGKVVISWER

-347 NIVVE
+347 NIIVE
-352 DNGKGIH
+352 DNGTGIH
-359 QEDIHNIFKRFYRSR
+359 QEDIHNIFKRFYRSHI
-374 FSQDTHGIGLGLPLA
+374 SQDTHGIGLGLPLA

-399 VSVTSKVGQGSRFVL
+399 ISVTSRVGQGSRFVL

>member
-1 MGWRKHFVKDMNRM
+1 M
-15 GKETR
+15 
-20 MLLCRLLAI
+20 
-29 CLAAAAGLVI
+29 
-39 LLSHM
+39 
-44 SNDFQKTMVEHDY
+44 KTMVEHDY

-70 IAAAFTKDKTDS
+70 VATVFTKDKTDS
-82 DLEAGKQALQEA
+82 DLEAGRRILKEA

-105 SAAAD
+105 PAAYA
-110 YRKHTAAWLG
+110 YLKHTAAWFG
-120 GMLFGILLAVFLT
+120 GLLFSIFLAVFLT
-133 VWLYIRKQ
+133 VWIYIRKQ
-141 KKVIAKADTMI
+141 NKAIAKADTVI
-152 TRFLE
+152 TRFLS

-163 MDSEETGGWY
+163 IDSEETGDWY

-192 EKQTRI
+192 EKQTRE

-220 YDEIMAQEGTDRET
+220 YDEIMAQEGMDRET
-234 INGFCRK
+234 IHAFSQK

-269 EKAEENIEML
+269 EKAEENMEML
-279 LRDVTERF
+279 LKDVTERF
-287 ETLAVREAKEIVLSG
+287 ETLAAQEAKEIVLSG
-302 SRDVFLYCDA
+302 SSDVSLYCDA

-330 RRGGKVVISWER
+330 GRGGKVVISWER

-352 DNGKGIH
+352 DNGTGIH

-374 FSQDTHGIGLGLPLA
+374 FSQDTHGVGLGLPLA

-399 VSVTSKVGQGSRFVL
+399 ISVTSRVGQGSRFVL
-414 SFFHLTKE
+414 SFFTI

>member
-1 MGWRKHFVKDMNRM
+1 MKIM

-20 MLLCRLLAI
+20 RMLCWLLAI
-29 CLAAAAGLVI
+29 CVAAAAGLGI
-39 LLSHM
+39 LLFYM
-44 SNDFQKTMVEHDY
+44 TNDFRKTMVEHDY

-70 IAAAFTKDKTDS
+70 VAAAFTKDKTDA
-82 DLEAGKQALQEA
+82 DMEAGRQILKEA
-94 GYHENTDPRLI
+94 GYHENTDPRMVPAV
-105 SAAAD
+105 AA
-110 YRKHTAAWLG
+110 YQKRTAVMLG
-120 GMLFGILLAVFLT
+120 GMLFSVFAGVFLT
-133 VWLYIRKQ
+133 VWIYVRRQRKAL
-141 KKVIAKADTMI
+141 AKADTVI
-152 TRFLE
+152 TRFLS

-163 MDSEETGGWY
+163 IDSEEAGDWY

-182 AAILSAQAEH
+182 ASILSAQAEH
-192 EKQTRI
+192 EKQTRE

-220 YDEIMAQEGTDRET
+220 YDEIMAQEGTDREA
-234 INGFCRK
+234 IYAFSQK

-269 EKAEENIEML
+269 EKAEENMEML
-279 LRDVTERF
+279 LKDVTERF
-287 ETLAVREAKEIVLSG
+287 EILAAQEAKEIVLSG
-302 SRDVFLYCDA
+302 NSDVSLYCDA

-330 RRGGKVVISWER
+330 GRGGKVVISWER

-352 DNGKGIH
+352 DNGTGIH
-359 QEDIHNIFKRFYRSR
+359 QEDIHNIFKRFYRSHI
-374 FSQDTHGIGLGLPLA
+374 SQDTHGIGLGLPLA

-399 VSVTSKVGQGSRFVL
+399 ISVTSRVGRGSRFVL
-414 SFFHLTKE
+414 SFFHLIKE

>member
-1 MGWRKHFVKDMNRM
+1 MKTM

-20 MLLCRLLAI
+20 RMVGCLLAI
-29 CLAAAAGLVI
+29 CVAAAAGFTV
-39 LLSHM
+39 LLSYM
-44 SNDFQKTMVEHDY
+44 TNDFQKTMVEHDY
-57 GTAGYLVNHPDTN
+57 GTAGYLVNHPGTN
-70 IAAAFTKDKTDS
+70 VAAAFTKDKTDA
-82 DLEAGKQALQEA
+82 DLEAGRQILKEA
-94 GYHENTDPRLI
+94 GCHENTDPRMVPAV
-105 SAAAD
+105 AA
-110 YRKHTAAWLG
+110 YQKRTAVMLG
-120 GMLFGILLAVFLT
+120 CMLFSVFAGIFLT
-133 VWLYIRKQ
+133 VWIYIRRQ
-141 KKVIAKADTMI
+141 RKVLAKADTVI
-152 TRFLE
+152 TRFLS

-163 MDSEETGGWY
+163 IDSEETGDWY

-182 AAILSAQAEH
+182 AAILSAQAEY
-192 EKQTRI
+192 EKQTRE

-234 INGFCRK
+234 ILAFSQK

-269 EKAEENIEML
+269 EKAEENMEML
-279 LRDVTERF
+279 LKDVTERF
-287 ETLAVREAKEIVLSG
+287 ETLAAQEAKEIVLSG
-302 SRDVFLYCDA
+302 NSDVSLYCDA

-330 RRGGKVVISWER
+330 GRGGKVVISWER

-352 DNGKGIH
+352 DNGTGIH

-399 VSVTSKVGQGSRFVL
+399 ISVTSRVGRGSRFVL

>member
-1 MGWRKHFVKDMNRM
+1 MVG
-15 GKETR
+15 
-20 MLLCRLLAI
+20 CLLAI
-29 CLAAAAGLVI
+29 CVAAAAGFTV
-39 LLSHM
+39 LLSYM
-44 SNDFQKTMVEHDY
+44 TNDFQKTMVEHDY
-57 GTAGYLVNHPDTN
+57 GTAGYLVNHPGTN
-70 IAAAFTKDKTDS
+70 VAAAFTKDKTDA
-82 DLEAGKQALQEA
+82 DLEAGRQILKEA
-94 GYHENTDPRLI
+94 GCHENTDPRMVPAV
-105 SAAAD
+105 AA
-110 YRKHTAAWLG
+110 YQKRTAVMLG
-120 GMLFGILLAVFLT
+120 CMLFSVFAGIFLT
-133 VWLYIRKQ
+133 VWIYIRRQ
-141 KKVIAKADTMI
+141 RKVLAKADTVI
-152 TRFLE
+152 TRFLS

-163 MDSEETGGWY
+163 IDSEETGDWY

-192 EKQTRI
+192 EKQTRV

-220 YDEIMAQEGTDRET
+220 YDEIMAQEGMDRET
-234 INGFCRK
+234 IHAFSQK

-269 EKAEENIEML
+269 EKAEENMEML
-279 LRDVTERF
+279 LKDVTERF
-287 ETLAVREAKEIVLSG
+287 ETLAAQEAKEIVLSG
-302 SRDVFLYCDA
+302 SSKVSLYCDA

-321 VVKNALEHT
+321 VVKNALDHT
-330 RRGGKVVISWER
+330 GRGGKVVISWER

-347 NIVVE
+347 NIIVE
-352 DNGKGIH
+352 DNGTGIH
-359 QEDIHNIFKRFYRSR
+359 QEDIHNIFKRFYRSHI
-374 FSQDTHGIGLGLPLA
+374 SQDTHGIGLGLPLA

-399 VSVTSKVGQGSRFVL
+399 ISVTSRVGQGSRFVL

>member
-1 MGWRKHFVKDMNRM
+1 MKTM

-20 MLLCRLLAI
+20 RMVGCLLAI
-29 CLAAAAGLVI
+29 CVAAAAGFTV
-39 LLSHM
+39 LLSYM
-44 SNDFQKTMVEHDY
+44 TNDFQKTMVEHDY
-57 GTAGYLVNHPDTN
+57 GTAGYLVNHPGTN
-70 IAAAFTKDKTDS
+70 VAAAFTKDKTDA
-82 DLEAGKQALQEA
+82 DLEAGRQILKEA
-94 GYHENTDPRLI
+94 GCHENTDPRMVPAV
-105 SAAAD
+105 AA
-110 YRKHTAAWLG
+110 YQKRTAVMLG
-120 GMLFGILLAVFLT
+120 CMLFSVFAGIFLT
-133 VWLYIRKQ
+133 VWIYIRRQ
-141 KKVIAKADTMI
+141 RKVLAKADTVI
-152 TRFLE
+152 TRFLS

-163 MDSEETGGWY
+163 IDSEETGDWY

-192 EKQTRI
+192 EKQTRV

-220 YDEIMAQEGTDRET
+220 YDEIMAQEGTDREA
-234 INGFCRK
+234 IHAFSQK

-269 EKAEENIEML
+269 EKAEENMEML
-279 LRDVTERF
+279 LKDVTERF
-287 ETLAVREAKEIVLSG
+287 EILAAQEAKEIVLSG
-302 SRDVFLYCDA
+302 NSEVSLYCDA

-330 RRGGKVVISWER
+330 GKGGKVVISWER

-352 DNGKGIH
+352 DNGTGIH

-399 VSVTSKVGQGSRFVL
+399 ISVTSRVGRGSRFVL

>member
-1 MGWRKHFVKDMNRM
+1 MVG
-15 GKETR
+15 
-20 MLLCRLLAI
+20 CLLAI
-29 CLAAAAGLVI
+29 CVAAAAGFTV
-39 LLSHM
+39 LLSYM
-44 SNDFQKTMVEHDY
+44 TNDFQKTMVEHDY
-57 GTAGYLVNHPDTN
+57 GTAGYLVNHPGTN
-70 IAAAFTKDKTDS
+70 VAAAFTKDKTDA
-82 DLEAGKQALQEA
+82 DLEAGRQILKEA
-94 GYHENTDPRLI
+94 GCHENTDPRMVPAV
-105 SAAAD
+105 AA
-110 YRKHTAAWLG
+110 YQKRTAVMLG
-120 GMLFGILLAVFLT
+120 CMLFSVFAGIFLT
-133 VWLYIRKQ
+133 VWIYIRRQ
-141 KKVIAKADTMI
+141 RKVLAKADTVI
-152 TRFLE
+152 TRFLS

-163 MDSEETGGWY
+163 IDSEETGDWY

-192 EKQTRI
+192 EKQTRV

-220 YDEIMAQEGTDRET
+220 YDEIMAQEGMDRET
-234 INGFCRK
+234 IHAFSQK

-269 EKAEENIEML
+269 EKAEENMEML
-279 LRDVTERF
+279 LKDVTERF
-287 ETLAVREAKEIVLSG
+287 ETLAAQEAKEIVLSG
-302 SRDVFLYCDA
+302 SSEVSLYCDA

-330 RRGGKVVISWER
+330 GRGGKVVISWER

-347 NIVVE
+347 NIIVE
-352 DNGKGIH
+352 DNGTGIH
-359 QEDIHNIFKRFYRSR
+359 QEDIHNIFKRFYRSHI
-374 FSQDTHGIGLGLPLA
+374 SQDTHGIGLGLPLA

-399 VSVTSKVGQGSRFVL
+399 ISVTSRVGQGSRFVL

>member
-1 MGWRKHFVKDMNRM
+1 MKTM

-20 MLLCRLLAI
+20 RMVGCLLAI
-29 CLAAAAGLVI
+29 CVAAAAGFTV
-39 LLSHM
+39 LLSYM
-44 SNDFQKTMVEHDY
+44 TNDFQKTMVEHDY
-57 GTAGYLVNHPDTN
+57 GTAGYLVNHPGTN
-70 IAAAFTKDKTDS
+70 VAAAFTKDKTDA
-82 DLEAGKQALQEA
+82 DLEAGRQILKEA
-94 GYHENTDPRLI
+94 GCHENTDPRMVPAV
-105 SAAAD
+105 AA
-110 YRKHTAAWLG
+110 YQKRTAVMLG
-120 GMLFGILLAVFLT
+120 CMLFSVFAGIFLT
-133 VWLYIRKQ
+133 VWIYIRRQ
-141 KKVIAKADTMI
+141 RKVLAKADTVI
-152 TRFLE
+152 TRFLS

-163 MDSEETGGWY
+163 IDSEETGDWY

-192 EKQTRI
+192 EKQTRE

-234 INGFCRK
+234 IHAFSQK

-269 EKAEENIEML
+269 EKAEENMEML
-279 LRDVTERF
+279 LKDVTERF
-287 ETLAVREAKEIVLSG
+287 ETLAAQEAKEIVLSG
-302 SRDVFLYCDA
+302 NSDVSLYCDA

-330 RRGGKVVISWER
+330 GKGGKVVISWER

-352 DNGKGIH
+352 DNGTGIH

-399 VSVTSKVGQGSRFVL
+399 ISVTSRVGRGSRFVL